1 MIVEIMFILQLFVI
15 QLKFIFCV
23 LLNGKQH
30 LHLFYLVFYHNHPNV
45 HYLNYFSFVMHQIY

>member
-1 MIVEIMFILQLFVI
+1 MLILQLFVI
-15 QLKFIFCV
+15 QFIFIFCV